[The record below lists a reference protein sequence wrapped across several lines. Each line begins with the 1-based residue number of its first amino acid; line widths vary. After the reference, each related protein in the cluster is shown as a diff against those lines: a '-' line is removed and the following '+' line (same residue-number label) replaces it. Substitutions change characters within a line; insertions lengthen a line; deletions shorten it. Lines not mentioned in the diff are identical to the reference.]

1 MVSEQLQQSADVKV
15 LRRLPIPAQEREEEA
30 QMEVVH
36 ERVYMD
42 EVLVAGTL
50 HREEAVHLQV
60 KLYHSILQ
68 DITVYYSTGYSCYLW
83 AECSLVNEAGAL

>member
-1 MVSEQLQQSADVKV
+1 MVSEQLKQSADVRV
-15 LRRLPIPAQEREEEA
+15 LRRLPIPTQEREEEA

-36 ERVYMD
+36 EQVYMD

-60 KLYHSILQ
+60 KFISQYTTGYHSILQ
-68 DITVYYSTGYSCYLW
+68 EKFHRI
-83 AECSLVNEAGAL
+83 